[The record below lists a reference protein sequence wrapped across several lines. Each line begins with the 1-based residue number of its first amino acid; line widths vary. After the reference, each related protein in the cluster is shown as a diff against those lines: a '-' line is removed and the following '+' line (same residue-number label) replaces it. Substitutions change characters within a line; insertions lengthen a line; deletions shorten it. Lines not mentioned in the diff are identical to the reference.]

1 MPSPAATTTSPFL
14 TSLTSLI
21 GLQLTS
27 RVLTFTL
34 NQALF
39 RLASPRAYG
48 VAAIQL
54 ESLMLGTILFL
65 SREGVRGALLRI
77 GSTIGKDGKA
87 KGKEGEEKEKIG
99 RGEGVGFVPIL
110 IGIPLSI
117 CTAALYATYAT
128 SETRMQPYFH
138 QAVVVYALS
147 AVVELLAEPMHNM
160 AMTEL
165 KTHVRVRAEGIGIT
179 MKAIV
184 TFLILFCDQ
193 GGDLAL
199 LAFAFGQLAYGT
211 TVLLLYLF
219 SYGIPKMTK
228 TFDREILA
236 LSLTMTS
243 QSVVKHFLTEGDKF
257 ILSWFSPLE
266 DQGGY
271 AVAVNYGSLIAR
283 VVFQPIEE
291 TLRLYFS
298 RSLPSKRHEASRT
311 LIALLNIQISCG
323 LLILAFG
330 SQYIS
335 LVLQVFLPPMYLS
348 TSAPRILSAWVWY
361 IPVLAINGGLEA
373 FLSSAAD
380 KHQLNKQSRWMIMFS
395 IVYISSAITLYKQG
409 FGDVSLVYANIINLS
424 ARITYVFIFARSY
437 FPDASWKDMLPPA
450 SMAVALLVSADVV
463 RISEIRLQSL
473 DIVKIKGRMGVFS
486 GPVVTHVGLGGG
498 LALICVGLWFRGSR
512 ELIAVFR
519 RGKMKTK

>member
-1 MPSPAATTTSPFL
+1 MSGSSRTTTSPFL
-14 TSLTSLI
+14 ASLTSLI

-27 RVLTFTL
+27 RILTFAL

-39 RLASPRAYG
+39 RLASPKIYG

-65 SREGVRGALLRI
+65 SREGVRGALLRV
-77 GSTIGKDGKA
+77 GSTEGKDGA
-87 KGKEGEEKEKIG
+87 KTKEEKEKDD
-99 RGEGVGFVPIL
+99 RGEGVGYVPIL
-110 IGIPLSI
+110 IGIPLAI

-128 SETRMQPYFH
+128 QETRSQPHFT
-138 QAVVVYALS
+138 QAIALYAL
-147 AVVELLAEPMHNM
+147 AAIMELLAEPMHNM
-160 AMTEL
+160 AMKEL
-165 KTHVRVRAEGIGIT
+165 KTHIRVRAEGTGIT
-179 MKAIV
+179 FKTIV
-184 TFLILFCDQ
+184 TFLVLFYDG

-199 LAFAFGQLAYGT
+199 LGFAFGQLAYGT
-211 TVLLLYLF
+211 TVFLIYMW
-219 SYGIPKMTK
+219 SYGGMPAISRS
-228 TFDREILA
+228 FDKDILA

-257 ILSWFSPLE
+257 ILSWFSPLQ

-283 VVFQPIEE
+283 IIFQPIEE

-298 RSLPSKRHEASRT
+298 RALPSKKQEASRT
-311 LIALLNIQISCG
+311 LIALLNVQLACS
-323 LLILAFG
+323 LLVLAFG

-335 LVLQVFLPPMYLS
+335 LALQIFLPPAYLE

-380 KHQLNKQSRWMIMFS
+380 KAQLNRQSRWMILFS
-395 IVYISSAITLYKQG
+395 VIYISSAVGLYRRG

-424 ARITYVFIFARSY
+424 ARIAYVLLFARSY
-437 FPDASWKDMLPPA
+437 FPNASWKNMFPPI
-450 SMAVALLVSADVV
+450 SMAAAVLLSADVV
-463 RISEIRLQSL
+463 MLSEAKLQPL
-473 DIVKIKGRMGVFS
+473 DILREKGKVGVLS
-486 GPVVTHVGLGGG
+486 GAVLMHIGLGGF
-498 LALICVGLWFRGSR
+498 LALFCVGLWWRGSR
-512 ELIAVFR
+512 ELIRTFR
-519 RGKMKTK
+519 MGTAKTK